1 MCQALTNEPSHSTRG
16 PLSSLRPVDEDSR
29 KDATEKCVHPL
40 IKNKLPSNVCC
51 PDCRRLNTPSRR
63 HMTPRPEAD
72 APGRRDYI
80 QYFSQRACRH
90 TGRRS
95 ALVQKSNRSCLPDT
109 HTHTHTHTQMHA
121 HTLRQGWLAVLK
133 HFIMCVQ
140 TKIYTSSCPLS
151 RGHTGHVTTCIMEVS
166 HISTCWLQR
175 TPACDWLQG
184 INHSN
189 ETRKRSQNDSHACE
203 AAGRLR
209 PLLLVGVI
217 NSVSTQEA
225 DRLNMYD
232 NNPDVLCVQSV
243 HM

>member
-1 MCQALTNEPSHSTRG
+1 
-16 PLSSLRPVDEDSR
+16 
-29 KDATEKCVHPL
+29 
-40 IKNKLPSNVCC
+40 
-51 PDCRRLNTPSRR
+51 
-63 HMTPRPEAD
+63 
-72 APGRRDYI
+72 
-80 QYFSQRACRH
+80 
-90 TGRRS
+90 
-95 ALVQKSNRSCLPDT
+95 
-109 HTHTHTHTQMHA
+109 MHA

-243 HM
+243 HMWLETMLQPQSNLSSNKQPPPAPHLETKDELAEATSCQNVGRNIEQ

>member
-1 MCQALTNEPSHSTRG
+1 
-16 PLSSLRPVDEDSR
+16 
-29 KDATEKCVHPL
+29 
-40 IKNKLPSNVCC
+40 
-51 PDCRRLNTPSRR
+51 
-63 HMTPRPEAD
+63 
-72 APGRRDYI
+72 
-80 QYFSQRACRH
+80 
-90 TGRRS
+90 
-95 ALVQKSNRSCLPDT
+95 
-109 HTHTHTHTQMHA
+109 MHA

-151 RGHTGHVTTCIMEVS
+151 RGHTGHVTTCITEVS

-243 HM
+243 HMWQTCLVTNNLHLLLIWKLKMNSPRQLPAKMLVEILSNNKHKRQQADTQFFAVLRPDAITQQRARIH